1 MKKIL
6 IIASILLVMV
16 SVVLTVGVCNAAPA
30 KVYKWRIQS
39 QFPRGDLSQMALE
52 KFAADVL
59 RRSKGQL
66 EIKVFA
72 EPEIVPM
79 MDVIEATKAGTI
91 EMMQGAGTIAE
102 GLVPFGVVEFGLPWG
117 YKVPEAKGMAA
128 TGKII
133 REWFTKG
140 GFMDIA
146 REEYGKHGLYYLGIH
161 SVGPVPI
168 LVSTKPVVK
177 IKDFK
182 GLKIRSEGIF
192 TEWQAAVGA
201 VGTADIG
208 PGDTYIA
215 LQKGT
220 LDAAQWDISAIT
232 PTGGLNWFEVA
243 PYWVI
248 GYESDHAIQHLLIN
262 QKKWDS
268 LPDNLKQ
275 VLKDANEAFW
285 DVTIGVYDKELKTAE
300 SLVASGKIKASRLD
314 ANALKVLGEK
324 AYICWDTVAKK
335 NPACAKGIKLL
346 KAWRGIK

>member
-1 MKKIL
+1 MLSQIPINLAKVEKQDIDKEIL
-6 IIASILLVMV
+6 RAGIIAELDAISL
-16 SVVLTVGVCNAAPA
+16 
-30 KVYKWRIQS
+30 YE
-39 QFPRGDLSQMALE
+39 QMAHMTQDE
-52 KFAADVL
+52 TIKKVL
-59 RRSKGQL
+59 
-66 EIKVFA
+66 
-72 EPEIVPM
+72 
-79 MDVIEATKAGTI
+79 
-91 EMMQGAGTIAE
+91 
-102 GLVPFGVVEFGLPWG
+102 
-117 YKVPEAKGMAA
+117 
-128 TGKII
+128 
-133 REWFTKG
+133 
-140 GFMDIA
+140 MDIA
-146 REEYGKHGLYYLGIH
+146 REEYGKQGLYYLDIH

-177 IKDFK
+177 IEDFK

-192 TEWQAAVGA
+192 VDWQAAVGA

-248 GYESDHAIQHLLIN
+248 GYESDHALQHIMIN
-262 QKKWDS
+262 QQKWNA

-275 VLKDANEAFW
+275 VLKDAATDFW

-300 SLVASGKIKASRLD
+300 SLVAEGKIKASKLD

-324 AYICWDTVAKK
+324 AYPLWDEVAKK
-335 NPACAKGIKLL
+335 NAACDKAIKLL